1 MIDSLFSI
9 LQGHIAQLAAHSN
22 GNHVILRCLQ
32 CIPEPYCT
40 PLFEE
45 LVQHCIEVPPL
56 LSPHLQIATQRHGC
70 CVIQQFFLRAPPLFR
85 DRLMNAIVH
94 EAYLLTTNPFG
105 NYVVQVLFFALVS
118 CFSSCWSEDAPK
130 SASC

>member
-9 LQGHIAQLAAHSN
+9 LQGHIAHLAAHSN

-32 CIPEPYCT
+32 CIPELYCT

-45 LVQHCIEVPPL
+45 LVQHCIEVLPL
-56 LSPHLQIATQRHGC
+56 FSPHSQIATQRHGC
-70 CVIQQFFLRAPPLFR
+70 CVIQQFFLRAPSLFR

-94 EAYLLTTNPFG
+94 EAHLLTTNPFG

-118 CFSSCWSEDAPK
+118 RFSSCWSEDAPK